1 MLDFSKPLI
10 IPSEAEINILKE
22 SYLFACKKDVEV
34 IKPGNVSI
42 KSAHPDTTAED
53 YITSSINSSNA
64 LFLKEY
70 SLGERISYAINLT
83 KKETSV
89 NTNLGIILLC
99 APIIHAFIH
108 FRHQPLKDSIHH
120 LILHSAEKDTML
132 ICEAIQK
139 VNPGGLG
146 SSNKMDVKLKP
157 YVNLYEIMSYASK
170 YDRISYQYTNKFSD
184 ILNFILPKIDEYQ
197 KTGETL
203 DFSLPLIFL
212 EILAKIPDSHITRKF
227 GEKIAKKTS
236 NQAYDLLKILKRD
249 SSRENA
255 MKCIADLD
263 YDYKK
268 NGINPGTT
276 ADLLIASLM
285 VYMIFSSVDSHLDS

>member
-1 MLDFSKPLI
+1 MLDLETPLI
-10 IPSEAEINILKE
+10 IPSEITKSALRE
-22 SYLFACKKDVEV
+22 SYLFSCKKDIEL
-34 IKPGNVSI
+34 IKPGNVSM
-42 KSAHPDTTAED
+42 KSPHLDTTAED
-53 YITSSINSSNA
+53 YITSSVNSSNA

-70 SLGERISYAINLT
+70 SLGERIFYAINLT
-83 KKETSV
+83 KEKVSV

-99 APIIHAFIH
+99 APIIHAFIY
-108 FRHQPLKDSIHH
+108 FKNKPLKDSIHN
-120 LILHSAEKDTML
+120 LILETTEKDTML

-139 VNPGGLG
+139 ANPGGLG
-146 SSNKMDVKLKP
+146 SSDKMDVKSMP
-157 YVNLYEIMSYASK
+157 RVNLHEIMSYSSK
-170 YDRISYQYTNKFSD
+170 YDRISHQYTNKFSD
-184 ILNFILPKIDEYQ
+184 ILDFILPRINEYQ

-212 EILAKIPDSHITRKF
+212 EILAEIPDSHITRKF

-255 MKCIADLD
+255 MKYIADLD

-285 VYMIFSSVDSHLDS
+285 VYTIFSSVDSHLGS

>member
-10 IPSEAEINILKE
+10 IPSETSTNILKE
-22 SYLFACKKDVEV
+22 SYLFSCKKDVEI

-42 KSAHPDTTAED
+42 KSPHLDTTAED
-53 YITSSINSSNA
+53 YVTSSINSSNA

-83 KKETSV
+83 KEKTSV

-99 APIIHAFIH
+99 APIIHAFIN
-108 FRHQPLKDSIHH
+108 FKNKPLKDSIHN
-120 LILHSAEKDTML
+120 LILYSTEKDTML

-139 VNPGGLG
+139 ANPGGLG
-146 SSNKMDVKLKP
+146 FSDKMDVKSKP
-157 YVNLYEIMSYASK
+157 HVNLHEIMSFASK
-170 YDRISYQYTNKFSD
+170 YDRISHQYANKFAD
-184 ILNFILPKIDEYQ
+184 ILDFILPKIDEYQ
-197 KTGETL
+197 KRGEKL
-203 DFSLPLIFL
+203 DFTLSLIFL
-212 EILAKIPDSHITRKF
+212 EILAEIPDSHIARKF

-285 VYMIFSSVDSHLDS
+285 VYTIFSSVDSHLGS